1 MGIFTKKTDIEKYKD
16 YVANF
21 RKYNVPKEYN
31 QIRLADELLNDDV
44 DHYVSISN
52 RADGKSFNYIHFCM
66 NLAIDY
72 GVGFTLIGR
81 HYTVRNALQQ
91 MVRKISE
98 KSLTIQEKDIQ
109 FMRTDFYIVVIHKDK
124 KIGIITDLNEATDL
138 KYHSNFIEDF
148 PILIYDEFLALEGDY
163 LPDEWE
169 RLKTIYSSIDRKIV
183 QILVK
188 FPKIIYLGNAVN
200 FSSPIL
206 ANLELFNILEKHTI
220 NTMRKY
226 DHVLLEMNKNE
237 QSNEKRNLRAFDEK
251 KDDMTSGKFTINY
264 FKIATEKERNTIK
277 ENASFIIIKLDK
289 SYLKITFHNKTKNVL
304 LSVINYSEVYDFN
317 LKLNDNTETST
328 YLSEKYFDQNQIKKY
343 IKGVYLFDNNF
354 SKDFITE
361 GFQNLE
367 QLKIN
372 KLIREYELKNKPT
385 PFEQNEKTYNENYL
399 ERTKKELLKRFIE

>member
-1 MGIFTKKTDIEKYKD
+1 MGLFTKKTDIEKYKD

-21 RKYNVPKEYN
+21 RKNNVPKEYN
-31 QIRLADELLNDDV
+31 QIRLTDELLNDDI

-72 GVGFTLIGR
+72 GVGFALIGR

-91 MVRKISE
+91 MIRKISE

-169 RLKTIYSSIDRKIV
+169 RLKTIYSSIDRKTV

-226 DHVLLEMNKNE
+226 NHVLLEMNKNE

-264 FKIATEKERNTIK
+264 FKIATEKERNAIK

-289 SYLKITFHNKTKNVL
+289 SYLKITFHNKTKNLL
-304 LSVINYSEVYDFN
+304 LSVINFSEVYDFN

-343 IKGVYLFDNNF
+343 IKGLYLFDNNF

-372 KLIREYELKNKPT
+372 KIIREFELSNQPT

-399 ERTKKELLKRFIE
+399 ERTKKDLVKRFLE